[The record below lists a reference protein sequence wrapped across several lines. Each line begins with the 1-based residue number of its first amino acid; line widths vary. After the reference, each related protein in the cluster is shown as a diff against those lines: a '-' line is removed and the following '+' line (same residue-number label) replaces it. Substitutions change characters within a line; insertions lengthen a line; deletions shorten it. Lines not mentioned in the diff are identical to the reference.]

1 MPVSHRGSDTDYL
14 ALFDAAPDAMVI
26 LDSEGLVLDVNERL
40 ESLFGYP
47 RDQLLGKSAELL
59 VSGLFRAA
67 NAPPDPSQTRPNT
80 GSFAELYG
88 LRRDGTQFPA
98 EISVSQIRRSGESLT
113 IAAIRDGTT
122 RQKVDEKFRRL
133 LEAAPDAMVIIDQA
147 GHIQLVN
154 AQVEAL
160 FGYSKQELVGKPV
173 EVLIPQRYHSIH
185 PGHRTNYFLQ
195 PRTRPMGAGGLALFG
210 LRKDGTEFPA
220 EILLSPLES
229 EAGTLAITA
238 VRDVTDRKRAEEER
252 SRLFQAEEAI
262 RVRDDF
268 LSIASHE
275 LKTPLT
281 TLQMQAES
289 AIRVSIRQS
298 NHPMGPALIRKLEDM
313 FAAIRRLSSLID
325 QLLDL
330 SRLTAGKLSL
340 QKERLDLSATTAEV
354 LRQFRDEVERTGCNV
369 RLLAET
375 PVWGFWDPFRIE
387 QIITNLI
394 SNAIKYGQGTPIEV
408 MVTEVADGRARLSVR
423 DHGIGIASEHRDRIF
438 ERFERLVSSRQYGG
452 LGLGLWIVRQIV
464 EAHHGSITVWSQPGA
479 GSIFTVDLPLEASE
493 QPSLKPQPAAKGAL
507 IMLVDDDPM
516 IRNTFCEDVQDEG
529 FNVVAASNGRDAL
542 RLLQSGTR
550 PQLIFLDLMMPEMD
564 GWEFRAEQQKLPEL
578 RHTPVIVVSAA
589 DGVDKIADTLGVAG
603 YLKKPIQLD
612 SLFRLIDRYCVAQA
626 KGQEHE
632 RSAPGTLAN

>member
-1 MPVSHRGSDTDYL
+1 MAVL
-14 ALFDAAPDAMVI
+14 DA
-26 LDSEGLVLDVNERL
+26 EGLVLDVNERL
-40 ESLFGYP
+40 EALFGYP
-47 RDQLLGKSAELL
+47 RDLLLGQSAELL
-59 VSGLFRAA
+59 VSGLSRAA
-67 NAPPDPSQTRPNT
+67 HAPPDPSQAGPK
-80 GSFAELYG
+80 GSLAELYG

-98 EISVSQIRRSGESLT
+98 EISVSLMLRSGESLT

-122 RQKVDEKFRRL
+122 RKKVDES
-133 LEAAPDAMVIIDQA
+133 Q
-147 GHIQLVN
+147 
-154 AQVEAL
+154 
-160 FGYSKQELVGKPV
+160 
-173 EVLIPQRYHSIH
+173 
-185 PGHRTNYFLQ
+185 
-195 PRTRPMGAGGLALFG
+195 
-210 LRKDGTEFPA
+210 
-220 EILLSPLES
+220 
-229 EAGTLAITA
+229 
-238 VRDVTDRKRAEEER
+238 RAEEER
-252 SRLFQAEEAI
+252 SRLSQAEEAI

-289 AIRVSIRQS
+289 AIRASMRQS
-298 NHPMGPALIRKLEDM
+298 NHPMAPALIRKLEDM

-340 QKERLDLSATTAEV
+340 HKERMDLSAATAEV

-375 PVWGFWDPFRIE
+375 PVWGFWDSFRIE
-387 QIITNLI
+387 QIVTNLI

-452 LGLGLWIVRQIV
+452 LGLGLWIVREIV
-464 EAHHGSITVWSQPGA
+464 ESHNGSITVWSQPGA

-493 QPSLKPQPAAKGAL
+493 QPALKPQPAAEGAL

-516 IRNTFCEDVQDEG
+516 LRSSFCEVVQDEG
-529 FNVVAASNGRDAL
+529 FNAVAAFNGRDAL
-542 RLLQSGTR
+542 RLLQSGTK

-564 GWEFRAEQQKLPEL
+564 GWEFHAEQQKLPEL
-578 RHTPVIVVSAA
+578 KDTPVILLSAA
-589 DGVDKIADTLGVAG
+589 DGVDKIAETLGVAG

-626 KGQEHE
+626 KGQELGALQGH
-632 RSAPGTLAN
+632 

>member
-1 MPVSHRGSDTDYL
+1 VGRESDTDYL
-14 ALFDAAPDAMVI
+14 ALFDASPDAMVI
-26 LDSEGLVLDVNERL
+26 LDSDGLVLDVNERL

-47 RDQLLGKSAELL
+47 RDLLLGQSAELL
-59 VSGLFRAA
+59 VVGLWRAA
-67 NAPPDPSQTRPNT
+67 HVPPDPTRPN
-80 GSFAELYG
+80 GGPIADLYG

-98 EISVSQIRRSGESLT
+98 EISVSQMLCSGESLT
-113 IAAIRDGTT
+113 IAAIRDGTA
-122 RQKVDEKFRRL
+122 RKKVDDKFRRL
-133 LEAAPDAMVIIDQA
+133 LEAAPDAMVIIDQT

-160 FGYSKQELVGKPV
+160 FGYSKQELMGKPV
-173 EVLIPQRYHSIH
+173 EVLIPQRYHSTH
-185 PGHRTNYFLQ
+185 PGHRTNYFVQ
-195 PRTRPMGAGGLALFG
+195 PRTRPMGAGGLSLFG

-229 EAGTLAITA
+229 DAGNLAITA

-262 RVRDDF
+262 RIRDDF

-289 AIRVSIRQS
+289 AIRASTRQN
-298 NHPMGPALIRKLEDM
+298 NHPIGPGLIRKLEDM

-330 SRLTAGKLSL
+330 SRLTAGKLIL
-340 QKERLDLSATTAEV
+340 HKERMDLSAATGEV
-354 LRQFRDEVERTGCNV
+354 VNQFRDELERTGSNV
-369 RLLAET
+369 RLLADT

-387 QIITNLI
+387 RIVTNLI
-394 SNAIKYGQGTPIEV
+394 SNAIKYGQGKPIEV
-408 MVTEVADGRARLSVR
+408 MVNEVADRRARLSVR

-464 EAHHGSITVWSQPGA
+464 EAHGGSISVWSQPGA

-493 QPSLKPQPAAKGAL
+493 QVALKPHTAGDGAL

-516 IRNTFCEDVQDEG
+516 IRNTFCEVVQDEG

-542 RLLQSGTR
+542 RLLQSGTK

-564 GWEFRAEQQKLPEL
+564 GWEFRAEQQKLSDL
-578 RHTPVIVVSAA
+578 KHTPVIIVSAA
-589 DGVDKIADTLGVAG
+589 EGVDKIAETLGVSG

-612 SLFRLIDRYCVAQA
+612 SLFRLIGRYCVAQA
-626 KGQEHE
+626 RDQEVE
-632 RSAPGTLAN
+632 QGSGTLAN